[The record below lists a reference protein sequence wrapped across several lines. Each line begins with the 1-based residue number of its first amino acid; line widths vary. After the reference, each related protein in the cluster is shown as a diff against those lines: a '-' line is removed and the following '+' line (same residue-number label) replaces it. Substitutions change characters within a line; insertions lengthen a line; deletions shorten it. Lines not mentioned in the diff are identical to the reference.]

1 MRAMVGA
8 VLALVVG
15 GALGVIAGSVHTVA
29 PARAAAVSH
38 AAPRTGLSTTVA
50 ATADCTIFSG
60 SPDSASE
67 CGAGSDNLAGSDGN
81 GALYRAMVSFQDGLG
96 IPVGSKVLSS
106 TLTIHVLGAF
116 GSTATWV
123 FGMTR
128 PFTPGAATWNTYDG
142 VHPWSTAG
150 GDYNNSLQASATV
163 SAAGTVS
170 FSITPLTQ
178 AWVDGTNSLR
188 ELMILGFSPKGNV
201 FSFGN
206 KASGDPPQLTVAYQ
220 PPSPPSPP
228 STTTPTTTTTGPV
241 VTTPVST
248 PLPVSHAHRALRI
261 KVLMSWT
268 WNGALVRLRRVK
280 VGSMPGDTR
289 LALGCQGGGC
299 PRRSDASAAGARRV
313 RRLLL
318 RLAGRRYRAGDIL
331 TVKLAAKGYR
341 QERARIFF
349 RNGKKP
355 LILG

>member
-1 MRAMVGA
+1 
-8 VLALVVG
+8 
-15 GALGVIAGSVHTVA
+15 
-29 PARAAAVSH
+29 
-38 AAPRTGLSTTVA
+38 
-50 ATADCTIFSG
+50 
-60 SPDSASE
+60 
-67 CGAGSDNLAGSDGN
+67 
-81 GALYRAMVSFQDGLG
+81 MVSFQDGLG
-96 IPVGSKVLSS
+96 APASSKVLSS

-116 GSTATWV
+116 GSTAVWL

-150 GDYNNSLQASATV
+150 GDHNSSLQASATV

-178 AWVDGTNSLR
+178 AWVDGTNNLR
-188 ELMILGFSPKGNV
+188 ELMILGLSPKGNV

-220 PPSPPSPP
+220 PPSPPS
-228 STTTPTTTTTGPV
+228 TTAPTTGPV

-248 PLPVSHAHRALRI
+248 PLPVSHANRALRI

-289 LALGCQGGGC
+289 LALGCQGDGC
-299 PRRSDASAAGARRV
+299 PRRSDAAASGARRV
-313 RRLLL
+313 RRLLQ

-331 TVKLAAKGYR
+331 TVKLTAEGYR